1 MAFLTPKDE
10 KGDAPFLVF
19 FTDIRA
25 GLEYFLNTMGPRSAY
40 PLLVAI
46 SALFFTRCGT
56 DGISP
61 RTMDEIKQAQ
71 ARMLT
76 LDVHVESG
84 RIAGFIS
91 RMKAGGLDAAFF
103 VVAVP
108 QGDPTP
114 EGYATAKAKA
124 LEAIYRIRKAAE
136 DRPRLLGFARTPEE
150 AYRLEK
156 EGRHAVYVGLDN
168 GYPIGAGLSLI
179 SAFYEEGARYLAL
192 CGDSDNVICD
202 SALDRTDPHDRGLSV
217 FGRKV
222 VAECNRVGM
231 IIDLAD
237 CSERSFFDVLD
248 TSHAPVIVSH
258 AASRALNSR
267 PENLTDEMIR
277 AVGAKGGVIM
287 VSFEPG
293 RLVAHRRSSKAT
305 TTDIVDHI
313 DHMMNIAGMEAIG
326 IGSAF
331 GCGGGVSDCRDARE
345 ILNLTLQLLKRGY
358 GEASIEA
365 IWGGNAMRV
374 FKQVEGSIGRK

>member
-1 MAFLTPKDE
+1 
-10 KGDAPFLVF
+10 
-19 FTDIRA
+19 
-25 GLEYFLNTMGPRSAY
+25 
-40 PLLVAI
+40 
-46 SALFFTRCGT
+46 
-56 DGISP
+56 
-61 RTMDEIKQAQ
+61 
-71 ARMLT
+71 
-76 LDVHVESG
+76 
-84 RIAGFIS
+84 
-91 RMKAGGLDAAFF
+91 
-103 VVAVP
+103 
-108 QGDPTP
+108 
-114 EGYATAKAKA
+114 
-124 LEAIYRIRKAAE
+124 
-136 DRPRLLGFARTPEE
+136 
-150 AYRLEK
+150 
-156 EGRHAVYVGLDN
+156 
-168 GYPIGAGLSLI
+168 
-179 SAFYEEGARYLAL
+179 
-192 CGDSDNVICD
+192 
-202 SALDRTDPHDRGLSV
+202 
-217 FGRKV
+217 
-222 VAECNRVGM
+222 
-231 IIDLAD
+231 
-237 CSERSFFDVLD
+237 
-248 TSHAPVIVSH
+248 VIVSH